1 MQDSMHERSNTN
13 ILQREERKFGLSN
26 LYVCSN
32 VFMEVIPRYLY
43 IFVWRQFLYIC
54 MYLYEGNFLIF
65 VCICMK
71 AISLYLYI
79 FVWRQFPNI
88 CVYLYEGEFC
98 GKWTILNIETG
109 GQPGAASKSNAILQ
123 CEFIQITSTVS
134 VVQKKTIC
142 KTSLTKKLTFSRRDA
157 TTLEQ
162 ALTIRRAVA

>member
-134 VVQKKTIC
+134 VMQKKQYARPP
-142 KTSLTKKLTFSRRDA
+142 SLKNWLLVEEMLPLLNR
-157 TTLEQ
+157 LWPLGEQ
-162 ALTIRRAVA
+162 